1 MRTRARTLAL
11 LLSLAAP
18 VALSGQDTTS
28 PAQAPVPVVAVIDF
42 NAFSLS
48 LQDASAVGKGV
59 AGMLITELSDRE
71 GMQVVERQAINS
83 VIQEA
88 KLALSGRVDESTA
101 MEVGRLV
108 GAQYLITGV
117 LGIEQSQVRM
127 DVRIFEVE
135 TSEIL
140 EAMKFTGKPDDFLQ
154 LVVDVAD
161 AFSRDLKLPTPK
173 RDLIAAVP
181 VQAVIAYSRGEA
193 YEQEGKLEE
202 AREQYAR
209 AIELAKDYKA
219 AQQGLDRVNAA
230 TGADR

>member
-1 MRTRARTLAL
+1 MRTRGRTLAL
-11 LLSLAAP
+11 LLSLVAP
-18 VALSGQDTTS
+18 AALSAQDDAATTDS
-28 PAQAPVPVVAVIDF
+28 ALPVVAVIDF

-59 AGMLITELSDRE
+59 AGMLITELSDRQ
-71 GMQVVERQAINS
+71 GMQVVERQEINS

-108 GAQYLITGV
+108 GARYLITGV
-117 LGIEQSQVRM
+117 LGIEQTQVRM

-161 AFSRDLKLPTPK
+161 AFSRDLKLPTPE
-173 RDLIAAVP
+173 RHLIASIP

-193 YEQEGKLEE
+193 YEQEGKLDE
-202 AREQYAR
+202 AREQYGK

-219 AQQGLDRVNAA
+219 ARQGLDRVNAA
-230 TGADR
+230 IGADQ

>member
-1 MRTRARTLAL
+1 MRTRGATLPL
-11 LLSLAAP
+11 VLCMVAP
-18 VALSGQDTTS
+18 VALSAQQAAS
-28 PAQAPVPVVAVIDF
+28 PGEPVVAVIDF

-71 GMQVVERQAINS
+71 GMQVVERQEINA
-83 VIQEA
+83 VLQEA
-88 KLALSGRVDESTA
+88 KLALSGRVDEASA
-101 MEVGRLV
+101 MEVGKLV

-127 DVRIFEVE
+127 DVRIFQVE

-140 EAMKFTGKPDDFLQ
+140 QAMKFTGKPDEFLQ
-154 LVVDVAD
+154 LIVNVAD
-161 AFSRDLKLPTPK
+161 AFTKDLELPVPR
-173 RDLIAAVP
+173 RDLIAAIP

-193 YEQEGKLEE
+193 YEQEGKLDE
-202 AREQYAR
+202 AKEQYQR
-209 AIELAKDYKA
+209 ALELANEYRA
-219 AQQGLDRVNAA
+219 ARQGLDRVTAA